1 MSNKE
6 MCINLINRLPENEL
20 KPVVAILEMIDDL
33 LDDAFCQRLMDE
45 YDDSDE
51 RGDGMDIDS
60 FAAEL
65 GIELYEGDIK
75 QMRGCDEHWKPWR
88 YLQMNGGSL

>member
-45 YDDSDE
+45 YDNSDE

-65 GIELYEGDIK
+65 
-75 QMRGCDEHWKPWR
+75 
-88 YLQMNGGSL
+88 

>member
-45 YDDSDE
+45 YDNSDE
-51 RGDGMDIDS
+51 RGEGVDIDS

-65 GIELYEGDIK
+65 GIEL
-75 QMRGCDEHWKPWR
+75 
-88 YLQMNGGSL
+88 

>member
-45 YDDSDE
+45 YDNSDE

-65 GIELYEGDIK
+65 GIEL
-75 QMRGCDEHWKPWR
+75 
-88 YLQMNGGSL
+88 

>member
-45 YDDSDE
+45 YDNSDE
-51 RGDGMDIDS
+51 RGEGMDIDS

-65 GIELYEGDIK
+65 GIEL
-75 QMRGCDEHWKPWR
+75 
-88 YLQMNGGSL
+88 

>member
-6 MCINLINRLPENEL
+6 KCINLINRLPENEL

-33 LDDAFCQRLMDE
+33 LDDAFYQRLMDE
-45 YDDSDE
+45 YDNSDE
-51 RGDGMDIDS
+51 RGEGMDIDS

-65 GIELYEGDIK
+65 GIEL
-75 QMRGCDEHWKPWR
+75 
-88 YLQMNGGSL
+88 

>member
-33 LDDAFCQRLMDE
+33 LDDAFYQRLMDE
-45 YDDSDE
+45 YDNSDE
-51 RGDGMDIDS
+51 RGEGMDIDS

-65 GIELYEGDIK
+65 GIEL
-75 QMRGCDEHWKPWR
+75 
-88 YLQMNGGSL
+88 

>member
-45 YDDSDE
+45 YDNSDE
-51 RGDGMDIDS
+51 RGGGMDIDS

-65 GIELYEGDIK
+65 GIEL
-75 QMRGCDEHWKPWR
+75 
-88 YLQMNGGSL
+88 

>member
-6 MCINLINRLPENEL
+6 MCINLINRLPKNEL

-45 YDDSDE
+45 YDNSDE
-51 RGDGMDIDS
+51 RGEGMDIDS

-65 GIELYEGDIK
+65 GIEL
-75 QMRGCDEHWKPWR
+75 
-88 YLQMNGGSL
+88 